1 MEADFCN
8 AFWSVDDSGVDAVLT
23 RLKAGSKALEDLRA
37 FYKDRAAIEEDYAKR
52 LLRLSRQHLGK
63 DETGSMKAALERVRM
78 ETANIGDAHE
88 KLAACVSLPLPSLP
102 KLDGPRRMMK
112 TSLEGKTKEFDAGRD
127 ARKRN
132 PQASIEKLLKS
143 KQQQE
148 LLVNKVTRNITSIT
162 SELTGQTG
170 SRKVQGGLHFHQWLH
185 RSNFLGSRERL
196 GQGVGQVGQSPSY
209 DSDQRE
215 GVQSLPQRFE
225 GDHFHLEPRMEG
237 LLRSGTGFGRGAAQL
252 HSDLALGV
260 RKWPQFHLRYRRRGE
275 RSCGPPRPRLTIWHT
290 SSAKTSAKV

>member
-1 MEADFCN
+1 MEGDFCN

-88 KLAACVSLPLPSLP
+88 KLAACVRSLSLPSLV
-102 KLDGPRRMMK
+102 KLDGVLPRMMK

-148 LLVNKVTRNITSIT
+148 LLVNKVR
-162 SELTGQTG
+162 
-170 SRKVQGGLHFHQWLH
+170 
-185 RSNFLGSRERL
+185 
-196 GQGVGQVGQSPSY
+196 
-209 DSDQRE
+209 
-215 GVQSLPQRFE
+215 
-225 GDHFHLEPRMEG
+225 
-237 LLRSGTGFGRGAAQL
+237 
-252 HSDLALGV
+252 
-260 RKWPQFHLRYRRRGE
+260 
-275 RSCGPPRPRLTIWHT
+275 
-290 SSAKTSAKV
+290 